1 MSNEDIQKE
10 LIKQGHQNLEHHNKY
25 FKFGQNTTVLLNEIS
40 HEVHAIKQG
49 QGKFNLIMMA
59 MILGVGII
67 LGIEMRLW
75 LPIIDD
81 VTDAVQIAKQLTS
94 KG

>member
-59 MILGVGII
+59 MILGIGII
-67 LGIEMRLW
+67 LGLKCAYGFLLLMMS
-75 LPIIDD
+75 
-81 VTDAVQIAKQLTS
+81 QMQYK
-94 KG
+94 

>member
-59 MILGVGII
+59 IVLSVGIV

-75 LPIIDD
+75 IPIIDD

>member
-49 QGKFNLIMMA
+49 QSKFNLIMMA
-59 MILGVGII
+59 IVLSVGIV

-75 LPIIDD
+75 IPIIDD

>member
-59 MILGVGII
+59 MILSVGII